1 MTKEEK
7 YEAVPIWNRILLTL
21 EEAASYTGIGINRI
35 RRMTLDPNCEFV
47 IYVGERRMIKRKKL
61 DEYLETHYDI

>member
-21 EEAASYTGIGINRI
+21 DEAASYTGIGINRI
-35 RRMTLDPNCEFV
+35 RRMTLDPNYEFV